1 LTIITRKKGNKMEQ
15 ILSLLSQYG
24 LWVVFFGMIVEG
36 TVVIILSGVL
46 CHMGV
51 LPCGETIIVAIL
63 GAIIGDQIWFYIGKN
78 YAQKFLPKFPT
89 IDKQIKKLEDK
100 VQSKADILA
109 MTSRVISG
117 GAIAFPLVLAI
128 HNYSHKRFTV
138 LDSIGASLASMIW
151 LSIGYFLSNSFQKIL
166 GDINHFEHMLL
177 FVIVIVVGIKVYKL
191 KK

>member
-1 LTIITRKKGNKMEQ
+1 MESVLT
-15 ILSLLSQYG
+15 LLSEYG

-36 TVVIILSGVL
+36 TAVIILSGVL

-51 LPCGETIIVAIL
+51 LPCGDTILVAIL
-63 GAIIGDQIWFYIGKN
+63 GAIIGDQLWFYIGKN
-78 YAQKFLPKFPT
+78 YGQKFLLKFPT
-89 IDKQIKKLEDK
+89 IDKQIKKMEDK

-117 GAIAFPLVLAI
+117 GAIAFPLVLAM

-177 FVIVIVVGIKVYKL
+177 LIIILTVGIKMYNFKT
-191 KK
+191 K